1 MIISRELYKLRS
13 EKMQAQDNLIRG
25 QKEAIIAYREYV
37 DALKIE
43 LDYQREL
50 NNRLLA
56 LLKYEDGEGDG

>member
-13 EKMQAQDNLIRG
+13 ERMQLQDDLIRS
-25 QKEAIIAYREYV
+25 QKEAIIAYCEYV
-37 DALKIE
+37 DALKVE

-56 LLKYEDGEGDG
+56 LLKYEDGDA

>member
-1 MIISRELYKLRS
+1 MWISRELYRS
-13 EKMQAQDNLIRG
+13 CTEKMQAQDDLIKAQR
-25 QKEAIIAYREYV
+25 ESIIAYREYV

-56 LLKYEDGEGDG
+56 LLKHEDGDGDG

>member
-13 EKMQAQDNLIRG
+13 ERMQLQDDLIRG

-56 LLKYEDGEGDG
+56 LLRYEDGDGDG